1 MTLNLSATT
10 HSTPSPLGAPDAAMT
25 FAFGTTS
32 LGQVLVAATE
42 KGVSAIFLG
51 SDQGRLLADLIRHFP
66 KARISE
72 GNDRLADTVGKV
84 VALIED
90 PASPVD
96 LTLDLQGS
104 DFEITVWQALRA
116 IPPGKT
122 LSYSELAARL
132 GVTGGEKGPAKEVA
146 DACANNRIAVAVP
159 CHRILRKDGTI
170 SGYRWG
176 VHRKRAL
183 LKREGV
189 Q

>member
-1 MTLNLSATT
+1 MTLNAPIMNENLT
-10 HSTPSPLGAPDAAMT
+10 SPPRGYDDAVS

-42 KGVSAIFLG
+42 RGICAILLG
-51 SDQGRLLADLIRHFP
+51 SDRDRLIADLRRHFSD
-66 KARISE
+66 ARASE
-72 GNDRLADTVGKV
+72 RLGEEIAKV
-84 VALIED
+84 VRLIED
-90 PASPVD
+90 PAAPTD

-104 DFEITVWQALRA
+104 DFEIAVWQALRA

-122 LSYSELAARL
+122 LNYSELARRL
-132 GVTGGEKGPAKEVA
+132 GVTGGAKGPAKEVA
-146 DACANNRIAVAVP
+146 DACAANKIAVAVP
-159 CHRILRKDGTI
+159 CHRIFRKDGTI

-183 LKREGV
+183 LEREGV